1 MEGNRSVANNEVR
14 SDDYG
19 LKQLQK
25 YSKLSVTLRR
35 ITGFGIREYFRL
47 SGFLCR
53 PKIIRTYLRSHALR
67 KLQLGAGPNILT
79 DWLNTDYYP
88 GSRRIVFLNATKR
101 LPFEDRTFDY
111 IFSEHQIEH
120 VTYRDG
126 LSMLHECYRILKT
139 GGRIRVATPDLET
152 LIGLHLPDK
161 SELQQKYMKW
171 IIDRYLP
178 EVGVYR
184 ESFVI
189 NNAFRNFGHQFIYDY
204 ETLKSSMEEVGFIE
218 INRYVSGESEDQILR
233 GIDSHGK
240 STGDEDINRFETM
253 VLEAKRPT

>member
-1 MEGNRSVANNEVR
+1 MADDEVR

-19 LKQLQK
+19 LKQFRK
-25 YSKLSVTLRR
+25 YSKLSVALRMIAR
-35 ITGFGIREYFRL
+35 FAIREYSKL

-53 PKIIRTYLRSHALR
+53 SKIIRDYLRFHTTR

-79 DWLNTDYYP
+79 GWLNTDYYP

-101 LPFEDRTFDY
+101 FPFEERTFDY
-111 IFSEHQIEH
+111 IFSEHHIEH
-120 VTYRDG
+120 LTYREG
-126 LSMLHECYRILKT
+126 LSMLRECYRILKT
-139 GGRIRVATPDLET
+139 GGKIRIATPDLET
-152 LIGLHLPDK
+152 LIGLHTPDK
-161 SELQQKYMKW
+161 SELQQKYIKW

-178 EVGVYR
+178 EEDVYR

-204 ETLKSSMEEVGFIE
+204 ETLKSSMEVVGFIE
-218 INRYVSGESEDQILR
+218 INRYAPGESEDQILR